1 MKSSIIKIG
10 VIVLT
15 LGILSISFAGFG
27 INKGVISTDNVGKY
41 TVALKTNGTLWAWG
55 VNDYGQLGDGSTLD
69 RYNPT
74 QITTN
79 TDWTAIAAGT
89 AHTLALKSGN
99 TLWSWGNNQYG
110 QLGDG
115 TTVSKTNPAQI
126 TGTNWQSFSAGRDH
140 TVALQTNG
148 TLWAW
153 GRNNVGQLGDNTT
166 ADKLTPTQV
175 GTDNNWSNTFATGYY
190 HTVALKADGTLWA
203 WGANDYGQLGIGSF
217 ISAITPTKIGIST
230 DWSAVTA
237 GAYHTVARK
246 NNGTLW
252 VWGLNQYGQLGLN
265 NTINMNTPTQVL
277 SDTNWSVIAAGAYHT
292 IALKTDGRFWAW
304 GGNWVGQLGIGNIYI
319 PSTPPVYEQEPQVL
333 CCIDNNRHCV
343 SSGSSAISYNYRNV
357 PVEITT
363 DSDWGMIAGGGAH
376 TVALKTDSTLWAC
389 GSNNQGQLGTGDT
402 NTRNTPTKI
411 GSDANWQSVASGY

>member
-15 LGILSISFAGFG
+15 LGILSISFAL
-27 INKGVISTDNVGKY
+27 TPPPPPPDNVGKY

-55 VNDYGQLGDGSTLD
+55 ANDYGQLGDGSTLD

-79 TDWTAIAAGT
+79 TNWTAIAAGT
-89 AHTLALKSGN
+89 AHTLALKSNN

-115 TTVSKTNPAQI
+115 TTVSKTEPAQI
-126 TGTNWQSFSAGRDH
+126 TGTNWQTFSAGRDH
-140 TVALQTNG
+140 TVALTNG

-153 GRNNVGQLGDNTT
+153 GRNNVGQLGDGTT
-166 ADKLTPTQV
+166 VDKLIPTQV
-175 GTDNNWSNTFATGYY
+175 GTDNNWSDIFATGYY
-190 HTVALKADGTLWA
+190 HTVALKSDGTLWA
-203 WGANDYGQLGIGSF
+203 WGANDYGQLGIGSV
-217 ISAITPTKIGIST
+217 ISAITPTKIGVST

-237 GAYHTVARK
+237 GAYHTLARK

-252 VWGLNQYGQLGLN
+252 AWGFNQYGQLGIN

-277 SDTNWSVIAAGAYHT
+277 SDINWSVIAAGAYHT
-292 IALKTDGRFWAW
+292 ITLKTDGRFWAW

-319 PSTPPVYEQEPQVL
+319 PSTPPQYEEEHGFFGCGGSRQ
-333 CCIDNNRHCV
+333 C
-343 SSGSSAISYNYRNV
+343 SSAGSSAISYNYRNV

-363 DSDWGMIAGGGAH
+363 ASDWGMIVGGGAH
-376 TVALKTDSTLWAC
+376 TVALKTNSTLWAW
-389 GSNNQGQLGTGDT
+389 GSNNYGQLGTGDT
-402 NTRNTPTKI
+402 DTRDTPTRI
-411 GSDANWQSVASGY
+411 GSDANWQSVACGY